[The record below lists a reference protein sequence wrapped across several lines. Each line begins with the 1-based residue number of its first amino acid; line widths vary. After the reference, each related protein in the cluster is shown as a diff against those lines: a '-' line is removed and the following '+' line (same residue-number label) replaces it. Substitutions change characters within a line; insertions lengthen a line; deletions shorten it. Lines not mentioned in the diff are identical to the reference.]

1 MHLSISSF
9 SKSVLDGSAV
19 HRSGL
24 DGAGSD
30 GSGSDRSSSERL
42 TAADRPGVAQP
53 VPERPVPQQPWR
65 KIFASVCVLV
75 LAATAAWEWRMRSL
89 ELLPGDIDEG
99 ASWWAEQRRKLGDGP
114 NEIAIVGDSRILF
127 GTDLAQFEKLTG
139 VRPLQLALPGTNARP
154 FLEDLGNDP
163 NFHGLAIVGIMEL
176 SYFRSGLGRL
186 NDALG
191 RYRHESP
198 AQRSSFLLH
207 RMLSR
212 VFGFLDDQYRL
223 SVLTYQ
229 LDDGWRANAR
239 SPYDN
244 VWKVEITG
252 DRRQSA
258 LWPRLEHDT
267 ALNAHARATWLK
279 GQPAAPDQQAI
290 DNALKLTAAAVKAIR
305 ARGGDV
311 VFLRPPSSGELRK
324 NEDLRLPRQR
334 GWDALLAAAQLRG
347 LHADDDPLMATL
359 TLPEMS
365 HVSRACATVYT
376 DAYVRGVVG
385 MTDKIHLRA
394 DAPPPLTGADC
405 LQTPGG

>member
-1 MHLSISSF
+1 MPLYT
-9 SKSVLDGSAV
+9 
-19 HRSGL
+19 
-24 DGAGSD
+24 
-30 GSGSDRSSSERL
+30 SSSERL

-65 KIFASVCVLV
+65 KIFAGMCL
-75 LAATAAWEWRMRSL
+75 LLFAATATWEWRMRSL

-114 NEIAIVGDSRILF
+114 NEVAIVGDSRILF

-163 NFHGLAIVGIMEL
+163 NFHGLAIVGITEL
-176 SYFRSGLGRL
+176 SYFRSGLGRM

-207 RMLSR
+207 RLLSR
-212 VFGFLDDQYRL
+212 MLGLLDDQYRL

-229 LDDGWRANAR
+229 LDDGWRAGAR

-252 DRRQSA
+252 EDRQSA

-267 ALNAHARATWLK
+267 ALNMHARAGWLK
-279 GQPAAPDQQAI
+279 NMPPAPDEQAI
-290 DNALKLTAAAVKAIR
+290 ANAMSATAVAVKSIR

-311 VFLRPPSSGELRK
+311 VFVRPPSIGELRK
-324 NEDLRLPRQR
+324 LEELRLPRQR
-334 GWDALLAAAQLRG
+334 GWEVLLAAAQLRG

-385 MTDKIHLRA
+385 LTDKIRLRD
-394 DAPPPLTGADC
+394 DAPRALTAVDC
-405 LQTPGG
+405 TDGNRYTIK